1 MGLIEREEAA
11 PDSVVVGCEILLLD
25 EALKQM
31 GTLDARNAEV
41 VALRYFGGLSVEET
55 ATPLGVS
62 EETMMRDWKLAKTR
76 LLRDST
82 TRRVHDG

>member
-1 MGLIEREEAA
+1 
-11 PDSVVVGCEILLLD
+11 
-25 EALKQM
+25 M
-31 GTLDARNAEV
+31 GTLDARKAEV

-62 EETMMRDWKLAKTR
+62 EETVIDDWRLAKAR

-82 TRRVHDG
+82 TRHLHDS